1 MKKTLVA
8 IAALASVTAFAQVTI
23 TGTFDSGYQALDY
36 KGVKVIG
43 FGNNGANTSG
53 FAFNVTEDLGGG
65 LKAIAKLGTDFNSV
79 STNGNRGVKNADGTL
94 AEASAFGNSE
104 IFGGITGGFG
114 DLRIGVPN
122 NNSLTSYTTG
132 QPFGTA
138 IGSAFRGLF
147 ATDDTLGSSL
157 ARQENSLKYS
167 TPAMNGFT
175 GVIYKSNKQTKA
187 AVSNYSTTMGNY
199 DVKGT
204 QELAVNYANGPLNAS
219 YTSQVQDSQDVGASA
234 VSAYA
239 TGTTATTYTTTA
251 GTTDNSLKTAAAN
264 YTMGQWTVYALN
276 QTNGK
281 SDATNKRSATMFS
294 AKYVMGVH
302 TFLVGTASAKASS
315 GTYNGKTSTMT
326 SLGYE
331 YALSKTSNIYG
342 RYESINDQ
350 AVLLTQPTQLTAVS
364 GNNTRTRTGFGL
376 KIGF

>member
-23 TGTFDSGYQALDY
+23 TGTFDAGYQALDY

-43 FGNNGANTSG
+43 FGGNGANTSG

-79 STNGNRGVKNADGTL
+79 STNGNRGAKNADGTL

-104 IFGGITGGFG
+104 IFAGITGGFG
-114 DLRIGVPN
+114 DLRLGVPN
-122 NNSLTSYTTG
+122 NNSLTSYGVG

-157 ARQENSLKYS
+157 VRQENSLKYS

-199 DVKGT
+199 DIKGT
-204 QELAVNYANGPLNAS
+204 QEIAINYANGPLNAS
-219 YTSQVQDSQDVGASA
+219 YTSQVQDSQDVGASTTLVA
-234 VSAYA
+234 L
-239 TGTTATTYTTTA
+239 TGTSASTYTTTA

-264 YTMGQWTVYALN
+264 YNMGPWTFYALN

-281 SDATNKRSATMFS
+281 SDQTNKRSATMFS

-342 RYESINDQ
+342 RYEAINDQ
-350 AVLLTQPTQLTAVS
+350 AVLLTQPTQLTAVT

>member
-23 TGTFDSGYQALDY
+23 TGTFDTGYQALDY

-43 FGNNGANTSG
+43 FAHNGANTSG
-53 FAFNVTEDLGGG
+53 IAFNVTEDLGGG
-65 LKAIAKLGTDFNSV
+65 LKAVGKLGNDFNPT
-79 STNGNRGVKNADGTL
+79 STNANIGAKNADGTW
-94 AEASAFGNSE
+94 ANAGTFAGSE
-104 IFGGITGGFG
+104 IFGGLTGGFG
-114 DLRIGVPN
+114 ELRMGVVN
-122 NNSLTSYTTG
+122 NNSLTSYGVG

-147 ATDDTLGSSL
+147 AADDTIGSSSV
-157 ARQENSLKYS
+157 RQENSFKYQ
-167 TPAMNGFT
+167 TPAMSGFT

-187 AVSNYSTTMGNY
+187 VVSNYSTTFGNY
-199 DVKGT
+199 DIKGT

-219 YTSQVQDSQDVGASA
+219 YTSQVQDSQDVGSSA
-234 VSAYA
+234 VAVFA
-239 TGTTATTYTTTA
+239 TGTSVTTYTTTA
-251 GTTDNSLKTAAAN
+251 GTTDNALKTAAAN
-264 YTMGQWTVYALN
+264 YTMGPWTFYALN

-281 SDATNKRSATMFS
+281 SDQTNKRSATMFS

-331 YALSKTSNIYG
+331 YALSKNSNIYG

-350 AVLLTQPTQLTAVS
+350 AVMLTQPTQLTAVT